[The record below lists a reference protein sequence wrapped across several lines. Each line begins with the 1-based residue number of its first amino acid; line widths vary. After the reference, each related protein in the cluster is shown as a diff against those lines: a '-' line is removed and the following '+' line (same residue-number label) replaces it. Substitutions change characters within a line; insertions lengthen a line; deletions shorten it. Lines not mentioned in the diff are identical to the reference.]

1 MRSAIFH
8 GFPFW
13 HFSAWMTLFS
23 SGARLFGRGSLII
36 DLQGKRRWTYNL
48 KECGSRPGLPPWKRF
63 FNTGM
68 I

>member
-1 MRSAIFH
+1 MDDS
-8 GFPFW
+8 
-13 HFSAWMTLFS
+13 FS